1 MWRRDNLAP
10 LGRWRRV
17 ESILGGSGVRERD
30 EFMTEKNHRREEI
43 NDIY

>member
-30 EFMTEKNHRREEI
+30 EFMREKNHRRKEI